1 MKRFRAVFAELLL
14 SGLVLPAQQPKTFSF
29 ETYDQVTIRKNPTTQ
44 IGIRIAEWPG
54 QRFILW
60 LPEWINDL
68 WWQWDP
74 PVAHQAFTKTDRG
87 GLRWEFAGNPKARI
101 TAELIPR
108 KAALLFEVRV
118 KNLTSEDLLHV
129 AIQNCLPLSEAPD
142 FACRDFSQ
150 LYLRMAKKWRSLA
163 ELGITDP
170 RPMFY
175 RAGFLESGRIDAWQ
189 GKFKSHNQKE
199 RVDYPLMIVRSRDGK
214 RAIGTASED
223 YQCVFHNHSDQ
234 YLLCLHSQQA
244 PLDKLPAGDEVV
256 FRQMLY
262 FTEGGIKEVVDAY
275 ESDIKRGAL
284 KR

>member
-1 MKRFRAVFAELLL
+1 MTPLRPAFACLLL
-14 SGLVLPAQQPKTFSF
+14 SSSVSVAQQPKTFSF
-29 ETYDQVTIRKNPTTQ
+29 ETYDQITIRKNPTTQ
-44 IGIRIAEWPG
+44 IGIRLAEWPG
-54 QRFILW
+54 QKFILW
-60 LPEWINDL
+60 LPEWINNL

-74 PVAHQAFTKTDRG
+74 PVAHQDFKKTNRG
-87 GLRWEFAGNPKARI
+87 GLRWEFTGNPKTRI

-108 KAALLFEVRV
+108 KSALLFEVRV
-118 KNLTSEDLLHV
+118 KNLTAEDMLHV
-129 AIQNCLPLSEAPD
+129 GIQNCLPLSEAPD

-150 LYLRMAKKWRSLA
+150 LYVRMRKQWHSLA
-163 ELGITDP
+163 ELGVTDP
-170 RPMFY
+170 RPMLY
-175 RAGFLESGRIDAWQ
+175 RGGFLESGRMDAWE

-244 PLDKLPAGDEVV
+244 PVDRLPAGGEAV
-256 FRQMLY
+256 FRQMFY
-262 FTEGGIKEVVDAY
+262 FTEGGIEDVVRAY
-275 ESDIKRGAL
+275 EADIRSGAL